1 MSARSIIVEA
11 PRVATVQSGTS
22 LSLNQGRPRPTLTA
36 GRQRRLGNTRPIW
49 PYRLYHF
56 SLIISLRDTLP
67 TSMSQ
72 KFPEGAPF
80 PASAEY
86 IGQKNGR
93 GGNRRNG
100 PRRHPEEER

>member
-1 MSARSIIVEA
+1 
-11 PRVATVQSGTS
+11 VQSGTS

-36 GRQRRLGNTRPIW
+36 GRQRHLGNTRPIW

-67 TSMSQ
+67 ISMSQ